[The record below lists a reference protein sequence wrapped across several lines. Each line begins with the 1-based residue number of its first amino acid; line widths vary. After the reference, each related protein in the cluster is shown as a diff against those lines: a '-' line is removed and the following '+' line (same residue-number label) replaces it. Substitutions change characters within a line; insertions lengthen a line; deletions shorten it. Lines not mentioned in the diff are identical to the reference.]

1 MMLNLEHGQQYK
13 IKNNNMGSLSN
24 LYISQ
29 SYQSLIHLGS
39 DTSISSSYTDLQDGL
54 GNTLKISVN
63 AQGDISASGNV
74 YAANLGS
81 ITFDTGSLLTTASFN
96 NGTRNLTFTKGNNS
110 TFAVNIPDAS
120 GSVLP
125 AGTISGSSQITAL
138 GFVSSSVTA
147 SSLTTA
153 SLSGNTLTF
162 TKGNGTTF
170 GIVIPDVSGSD
181 ISSLNA
187 FTASIAGTNAFTQSA
202 NIRLNNLE
210 AATSSYAI
218 SSSVAGVDAAQQ
230 VQINSLISATGS
242 YANSASFAASQL
254 VQDNRLNSLESTSA
268 SVNVSVSALNGF
280 TASVA
285 GTNNFT
291 ASIAGTNAF
300 TQSAAVSIAAL
311 NSETSSYARLNVNNQ
326 FTTNQTITGSLVVTG
341 TITANELHVIIES
354 SSVIFSSGSNILG
367 DELSDTQI
375 LSGSVKIVG
384 TADLNGSP
392 LITSAQTAS
401 YIQDLGPLNA
411 FSASTNTFT
420 ASIAGTNAFTAS
432 IAGTNTFTASIAG
445 TNTFTQSADQ
455 RLDSIE
461 AQSGS
466 WVTSAIT
473 ASSLVT
479 ASFDNGTRNLT
490 FTKGDAST
498 FSVNIPDVSGSQ
510 GTFVTTSSFNAYT
523 SSNDQRVSSL
533 ETNSGSVNTSITN
546 INTATA
552 SLFTSASNA
561 LITASLSGQTLTFTK
576 GNNSTFAVTIPDV
589 SGSDISAL
597 NQATASLQAFT
608 ASIAG
613 TNAFTQSANSRLTAL
628 ENTSA
633 SLNNFTSSQLQI
645 NSGYNTF
652 TQSIQAEVDSLQ
664 AATSSYADSASFA
677 ASQLAQDIRIDGL
690 SAQTSSYAISSSV
703 AAVDAAQQTQIN
715 NLTSATSSFVTESET
730 GSFARTNVDNNF
742 SVNQTFTNITAVSAS
757 FTYVQTTYE
766 TSSVIYS
773 SGSNQ
778 FGDELTDTQ
787 ILSGSVKVVG
797 GLTLNGVNVITSA
810 DTASYINT
818 ALNAFSA
825 STNLFTASIAGT
837 NAFTQSANGRLNSL
851 EAATASFATTG
862 SNIFRGDEIFSGN
875 IEVRDNIFAGY
886 VDMRDDGGLFLRATG
901 SHYTPGIGEFWSIA
915 SQFQI
920 GDLVFVQQPSNDKVI
935 SLGLDNRYLSIYKGI
950 KSAGGADFGWDV
962 GQYPLTISSS
972 FGGATD
978 LFNVLGNIS
987 ASNLHLTG
995 GLTASLQQGYVW
1007 VGDSNNKTVL
1017 VPTSSFATD
1026 ISALNTFT
1034 ASIADTN
1041 AFTASATLRL
1051 NSLETTSAS
1060 VNTSIASLNSA
1071 TSSYA
1076 ISASVAAVDLAQ
1088 QNQINVLIAAT
1099 GSYATTSSLNAYT
1112 QSNDARVNSLEAKT
1126 GSYATTGSNA
1136 FIGNQ
1141 TITGVLSISS
1151 SAAFDLDITGGFKAT
1166 AASQISGSQ
1175 ATLSLSQ
1182 LSVQVSGSLGNN
1194 VMGRGYYDASI
1205 NTNKIAIYAS
1215 GSSTLGGFT
1224 AAPLGTCGIAIQS
1237 GSVLTNYYYPI
1248 QFQGS
1253 TQYTDGR
1260 VTIATPLSASA
1271 GLTIQSGSAFFANG
1285 NRQFNIG
1292 AFSSLVSQSGS
1303 ANVSQSMNF
1312 ETTDIS
1318 SGVSIASNSRITLAN
1333 SGTYNIQFSAQLLAD
1348 TGADDVYI
1356 WLKKNGT
1363 NVAASAGHV
1372 ALANNEEL
1380 IAAWNYVVDA
1390 VANDYY
1396 ELAWQS
1402 ANGDAILLTEV
1413 ASGNIPSIPS
1423 VILTVTQVR

>member
-1 MMLNLEHGQQYK
+1 MAEISKQALIVENNTSFP
-13 IKNNNMGSLSN
+13 NNNNGEISPSDLRSFNVDMIDSTVNQTTYTSN
-24 LYISQ
+24 
-29 SYQSLIHLGS
+29 
-39 DTSISSSYTDLQDGL
+39 
-54 GNTLKISVN
+54 
-63 AQGDISASGNV
+63 SASWN
-74 YAANLGS
+74 AS
-81 ITFDTGSLLTTASFN
+81 IDALEQFTSSQQPSFTALNQFTASQIGINSALTGFTSSADARLDALELETTALES
-96 NGTRNLTFTKGNNS
+96 
-110 TFAVNIPDAS
+110 
-120 GSVLP
+120 
-125 AGTISGSSQITAL
+125 
-138 GFVSSSVTA
+138 
-147 SSLTTA
+147 
-153 SLSGNTLTF
+153 
-162 TKGNGTTF
+162 
-170 GIVIPDVSGSD
+170 
-181 ISSLNA
+181 
-187 FTASIAGTNAFTQSA
+187 FTASINQIQERGVIKGISTRLNFGGGAFVTASIVANVGGAIADIIINSDTTKTGTGSFNAFTQSY
-202 NIRLNNLE
+202 LNDSASFDSRIDSLE
-210 AATSSYAI
+210 SFSSSLDVTYVTQAELASATGALEDSIDTKLNTSSFNSYTQ
-218 SSSVAGVDAAQQ
+218 SNDDKV
-230 VQINSLISATGS
+230 NSLIAFTSS
-242 YANSASFAASQL
+242 VLSIAAL
-254 VQDNRLNSLESTSA
+254 VPL
-268 SVNVSVSALNGF
+268 
-280 TASVA
+280 
-285 GTNNFT
+285 NNFT

-311 NSETSSYARLNVNNQ
+311 N
-326 FTTNQTITGSLVVTG
+326 
-341 TITANELHVIIES
+341 
-354 SSVIFSSGSNILG
+354 
-367 DELSDTQI
+367 
-375 LSGSVKIVG
+375 
-384 TADLNGSP
+384 
-392 LITSAQTAS
+392 
-401 YIQDLGPLNA
+401 
-411 FSASTNTFT
+411 
-420 ASIAGTNAFTAS
+420 
-432 IAGTNTFTASIAG
+432 
-445 TNTFTQSADQ
+445 
-455 RLDSIE
+455 
-461 AQSGS
+461 
-466 WVTSAIT
+466 
-473 ASSLVT
+473 
-479 ASFDNGTRNLT
+479 
-490 FTKGDAST
+490 
-498 FSVNIPDVSGSQ
+498 
-510 GTFVTTSSFNAYT
+510 
-523 SSNDQRVSSL
+523 
-533 ETNSGSVNTSITN
+533 
-546 INTATA
+546 
-552 SLFTSASNA
+552 
-561 LITASLSGQTLTFTK
+561 
-576 GNNSTFAVTIPDV
+576 
-589 SGSDISAL
+589 
-597 NQATASLQAFT
+597 
-608 ASIAG
+608 
-613 TNAFTQSANSRLTAL
+613 
-628 ENTSA
+628 
-633 SLNNFTSSQLQI
+633 
-645 NSGYNTF
+645 
-652 TQSIQAEVDSLQ
+652 
-664 AATSSYADSASFA
+664 AA
-677 ASQLAQDIRIDGL
+677 
-690 SAQTSSYAISSSV
+690 TSSYAISSSV

-715 NLTSATSSFVTESET
+715 NLTSATSSYVTESET

-886 VDMRDDGGLFLRATG
+886 VDMRDDGGIFLRATG

>member
-1 MMLNLEHGQQYK
+1 MAEISKQALIVENNTSFP
-13 IKNNNMGSLSN
+13 NNNNGEISPSDLRSFNVDMIDSTVNQTTYTSN
-24 LYISQ
+24 
-29 SYQSLIHLGS
+29 
-39 DTSISSSYTDLQDGL
+39 
-54 GNTLKISVN
+54 
-63 AQGDISASGNV
+63 SASWNASIDALEQFTSSQQPSFTALNQFTASQIGINS
-74 YAANLGS
+74 ALTGFTSSANSRL
-81 ITFDTGSLLTTASFN
+81 TALEAETTALES
-96 NGTRNLTFTKGNNS
+96 
-110 TFAVNIPDAS
+110 
-120 GSVLP
+120 
-125 AGTISGSSQITAL
+125 
-138 GFVSSSVTA
+138 
-147 SSLTTA
+147 
-153 SLSGNTLTF
+153 
-162 TKGNGTTF
+162 
-170 GIVIPDVSGSD
+170 
-181 ISSLNA
+181 
-187 FTASIAGTNAFTQSA
+187 FTASINQIQERGVIKGISTRLNFGGGAFVTASIVANVGGAIADIIINSDTTKTGTGSFNAFTQSY
-202 NIRLNNLE
+202 LNDSASFDSRIDSLE
-210 AATSSYAI
+210 SFSSSLDVTYVTQAELASATGALEDSIDTKLNTSSFNSYTQ
-218 SSSVAGVDAAQQ
+218 SNDDKV
-230 VQINSLISATGS
+230 NSLIAFTSS
-242 YANSASFAASQL
+242 VLSIAAL
-254 VQDNRLNSLESTSA
+254 VPL
-268 SVNVSVSALNGF
+268 
-280 TASVA
+280 
-285 GTNNFT
+285 NNFT

-311 NSETSSYARLNVNNQ
+311 N
-326 FTTNQTITGSLVVTG
+326 
-341 TITANELHVIIES
+341 
-354 SSVIFSSGSNILG
+354 
-367 DELSDTQI
+367 
-375 LSGSVKIVG
+375 
-384 TADLNGSP
+384 
-392 LITSAQTAS
+392 
-401 YIQDLGPLNA
+401 
-411 FSASTNTFT
+411 
-420 ASIAGTNAFTAS
+420 
-432 IAGTNTFTASIAG
+432 
-445 TNTFTQSADQ
+445 
-455 RLDSIE
+455 
-461 AQSGS
+461 
-466 WVTSAIT
+466 
-473 ASSLVT
+473 
-479 ASFDNGTRNLT
+479 
-490 FTKGDAST
+490 
-498 FSVNIPDVSGSQ
+498 
-510 GTFVTTSSFNAYT
+510 
-523 SSNDQRVSSL
+523 
-533 ETNSGSVNTSITN
+533 
-546 INTATA
+546 
-552 SLFTSASNA
+552 
-561 LITASLSGQTLTFTK
+561 
-576 GNNSTFAVTIPDV
+576 
-589 SGSDISAL
+589 
-597 NQATASLQAFT
+597 
-608 ASIAG
+608 
-613 TNAFTQSANSRLTAL
+613 
-628 ENTSA
+628 
-633 SLNNFTSSQLQI
+633 
-645 NSGYNTF
+645 
-652 TQSIQAEVDSLQ
+652 
-664 AATSSYADSASFA
+664 AA
-677 ASQLAQDIRIDGL
+677 
-690 SAQTSSYAISSSV
+690 TSSYAISSSV

-715 NLTSATSSFVTESET
+715 NLTSATSSYVTESET

-742 SVNQTFTNITAVSAS
+742 SANQTFTNITAVSAS
-757 FTYVQTTYE
+757 FTYVKTTYE

-778 FGDELTDTQ
+778 LGDELTDTQ

-886 VDMRDDGGLFLRATG
+886 VDMRDDGGIFLRATG

-1017 VPTSSFATD
+1017 VPTSSLATD
-1026 ISALNTFT
+1026 ISAVNTFT

>member
-1 MMLNLEHGQQYK
+1 MAEISKQALIVENNTSFP
-13 IKNNNMGSLSN
+13 NNNNGEISPSDLRSFNVDMIDSTVNQTTYTSN
-24 LYISQ
+24 
-29 SYQSLIHLGS
+29 
-39 DTSISSSYTDLQDGL
+39 
-54 GNTLKISVN
+54 
-63 AQGDISASGNV
+63 SASWN
-74 YAANLGS
+74 AS
-81 ITFDTGSLLTTASFN
+81 IDALEQFTSSQQPSFTALNQFTASQIGINSALTGFTSSADARLDALELETTALESFTASIN
-96 NGTRNLTFTKGNNS
+96 QIQERGVIKGISTRLNFGGGA
-110 TFAVNIPDAS
+110 F
-120 GSVLP
+120 
-125 AGTISGSSQITAL
+125 
-138 GFVSSSVTA
+138 VTA
-147 SSLTTA
+147 SIVANVGGAIADIIINSDTTKTGTGSFNAFTQSYLNDSASFDSRIDSLE
-153 SLSGNTLTF
+153 SFS
-162 TKGNGTTF
+162 
-170 GIVIPDVSGSD
+170 
-181 ISSLNA
+181 SSLDVTYVTQAELASATGALEDSIDTKLNTSSFNSYTQSNDDKVNSLIA
-187 FTASIAGTNAFTQSA
+187 FTSSVLSIAALVPLNNFTASIAGTNAFT
-202 NIRLNNLE
+202 
-210 AATSSYAI
+210 
-218 SSSVAGVDAAQQ
+218 
-230 VQINSLISATGS
+230 
-242 YANSASFAASQL
+242 AS
-254 VQDNRLNSLESTSA
+254 
-268 SVNVSVSALNGF
+268 
-280 TASVA
+280 
-285 GTNNFT
+285 TNTFT

-311 NSETSSYARLNVNNQ
+311 N
-326 FTTNQTITGSLVVTG
+326 
-341 TITANELHVIIES
+341 
-354 SSVIFSSGSNILG
+354 
-367 DELSDTQI
+367 
-375 LSGSVKIVG
+375 
-384 TADLNGSP
+384 
-392 LITSAQTAS
+392 
-401 YIQDLGPLNA
+401 
-411 FSASTNTFT
+411 
-420 ASIAGTNAFTAS
+420 
-432 IAGTNTFTASIAG
+432 
-445 TNTFTQSADQ
+445 
-455 RLDSIE
+455 
-461 AQSGS
+461 
-466 WVTSAIT
+466 
-473 ASSLVT
+473 
-479 ASFDNGTRNLT
+479 
-490 FTKGDAST
+490 
-498 FSVNIPDVSGSQ
+498 
-510 GTFVTTSSFNAYT
+510 
-523 SSNDQRVSSL
+523 
-533 ETNSGSVNTSITN
+533 
-546 INTATA
+546 
-552 SLFTSASNA
+552 
-561 LITASLSGQTLTFTK
+561 
-576 GNNSTFAVTIPDV
+576 
-589 SGSDISAL
+589 
-597 NQATASLQAFT
+597 
-608 ASIAG
+608 
-613 TNAFTQSANSRLTAL
+613 
-628 ENTSA
+628 
-633 SLNNFTSSQLQI
+633 
-645 NSGYNTF
+645 
-652 TQSIQAEVDSLQ
+652 
-664 AATSSYADSASFA
+664 AA
-677 ASQLAQDIRIDGL
+677 
-690 SAQTSSYAISSSV
+690 TSSYAISSSV

-715 NLTSATSSFVTESET
+715 NLTSATSSYVTESET

-875 IEVRDNIFAGY
+875 IDVRDNIFAGY

-1205 NTNKIAIYAS
+1205 NTNKIAIYSS
-1215 GSSTLGGFT
+1215 GSSAVGGFT
-1224 AAPLGTCGIAIQS
+1224 TAPLGTCGIAVQS

-1271 GLTIQSGSAFFANG
+1271 GFTGSLNVNGSSTFNGNSLITGSLTVSGSATITGSVSVSNVLKLAALDPLPSGADGQLAVSASNLYFF
-1285 NRQFNIG
+1285 
-1292 AFSSLVSQSGS
+1292 SGS
-1303 ANVSQSMNF
+1303 AWNK
-1312 ETTDIS
+1312 
-1318 SGVSIASNSRITLAN
+1318 IAFA
-1333 SGTYNIQFSAQLLAD
+1333 
-1348 TGADDVYI
+1348 
-1356 WLKKNGT
+1356 
-1363 NVAASAGHV
+1363 
-1372 ALANNEEL
+1372 
-1380 IAAWNYVVDA
+1380 
-1390 VANDYY
+1390 
-1396 ELAWQS
+1396 
-1402 ANGDAILLTEV
+1402 
-1413 ASGNIPSIPS
+1413 
-1423 VILTVTQVR
+1423 

>member
-1 MMLNLEHGQQYK
+1 MAEISKQALIVENNTSFP
-13 IKNNNMGSLSN
+13 NNNNGEISPSDLRSFNVDMIDSTVNQTTYTSN
-24 LYISQ
+24 
-29 SYQSLIHLGS
+29 
-39 DTSISSSYTDLQDGL
+39 
-54 GNTLKISVN
+54 
-63 AQGDISASGNV
+63 SASWN
-74 YAANLGS
+74 AS
-81 ITFDTGSLLTTASFN
+81 IDALEQFTSSQQPSFTALNQFTASQIGINSALTGFTSSADARLDALELETTALESFTASIN
-96 NGTRNLTFTKGNNS
+96 QIQERGVIKGISTRLNFGGGA
-110 TFAVNIPDAS
+110 F
-120 GSVLP
+120 
-125 AGTISGSSQITAL
+125 
-138 GFVSSSVTA
+138 VTA
-147 SSLTTA
+147 SIVANVGGAIADIIINSDTTKTGTGSFNAFTQSYLNDSASFDSRIDSLE
-153 SLSGNTLTF
+153 SFS
-162 TKGNGTTF
+162 
-170 GIVIPDVSGSD
+170 
-181 ISSLNA
+181 SSLDVTYVTQAELASATGALEDSIDTKLNTSSFNSYTQSNDDKVNSLIA
-187 FTASIAGTNAFTQSA
+187 FTSSVLSIAALVPLNNFTASIAGTNAFT
-202 NIRLNNLE
+202 
-210 AATSSYAI
+210 
-218 SSSVAGVDAAQQ
+218 
-230 VQINSLISATGS
+230 
-242 YANSASFAASQL
+242 AS
-254 VQDNRLNSLESTSA
+254 
-268 SVNVSVSALNGF
+268 
-280 TASVA
+280 
-285 GTNNFT
+285 TNTFT

-311 NSETSSYARLNVNNQ
+311 N
-326 FTTNQTITGSLVVTG
+326 
-341 TITANELHVIIES
+341 
-354 SSVIFSSGSNILG
+354 
-367 DELSDTQI
+367 
-375 LSGSVKIVG
+375 
-384 TADLNGSP
+384 
-392 LITSAQTAS
+392 
-401 YIQDLGPLNA
+401 
-411 FSASTNTFT
+411 
-420 ASIAGTNAFTAS
+420 
-432 IAGTNTFTASIAG
+432 
-445 TNTFTQSADQ
+445 
-455 RLDSIE
+455 
-461 AQSGS
+461 
-466 WVTSAIT
+466 
-473 ASSLVT
+473 
-479 ASFDNGTRNLT
+479 
-490 FTKGDAST
+490 
-498 FSVNIPDVSGSQ
+498 
-510 GTFVTTSSFNAYT
+510 
-523 SSNDQRVSSL
+523 
-533 ETNSGSVNTSITN
+533 
-546 INTATA
+546 
-552 SLFTSASNA
+552 
-561 LITASLSGQTLTFTK
+561 
-576 GNNSTFAVTIPDV
+576 
-589 SGSDISAL
+589 
-597 NQATASLQAFT
+597 
-608 ASIAG
+608 
-613 TNAFTQSANSRLTAL
+613 
-628 ENTSA
+628 
-633 SLNNFTSSQLQI
+633 
-645 NSGYNTF
+645 
-652 TQSIQAEVDSLQ
+652 
-664 AATSSYADSASFA
+664 AA
-677 ASQLAQDIRIDGL
+677 
-690 SAQTSSYAISSSV
+690 TSSYAISSSV

-715 NLTSATSSFVTESET
+715 NLTSATSSYVTESET

-742 SVNQTFTNITAVSAS
+742 SANQTFTNITAVSAS

-778 FGDELTDTQ
+778 LGDELTDTQ

-886 VDMRDDGGLFLRATG
+886 VDMRDDGGIFLRATG